1 MARSL
6 RRLCTAHPRH
16 LVVDD
21 DTVKVLACADE
32 LERLGAVLD
41 LLVSDT
47 DQIERLQRQR
57 KADERIIFDVKR
69 TVVVGEALLDDWR
82 LGAQRSRILKTRI
95 NDAVDLAGYAHREA
109 RALAVA
115 LGAQHERAV
124 VLAQE
129 LADYWQPETCATVTL
144 HLPAA
149 HLSKHQVLAERAE
162 LALAEPDPLVLDRH
176 GQLRPARPLLDEFN
190 GRPQPDRLAPLGKVD
205 RVGHSVLHALLE
217 PQPIGDKHSP
227 RRQSLGSGSV
237 ELNAFQVGSA

>member
-21 DTVKVLACADE
+21 DTVKLLACADE

-69 TVVVGEALLDDWR
+69 TVVVGKALLDDWR
-82 LGAQRSRILKTRI
+82 FGARIFKTRI
-95 NDAVDLAGYAHREA
+95 DDAVDLTGYAHLEA

-129 LADYWQPETCATVTL
+129 LAYYWQPEICAIVTL
-144 HLPAA
+144 

-176 GQLRPARPLLDEFN
+176 GQLRPARPHLDDSTAVRSRTDLPRSVKLIALDIPFCMHCWS
-190 GRPQPDRLAPLGKVD
+190 RSLSAISTALA
-205 RVGHSVLHALLE
+205 A
-217 PQPIGDKHSP
+217 SP
-227 RRQSLGSGSV
+227 SGAGAS
-237 ELNAFQVGSA
+237 S

>member
-21 DTVKVLACADE
+21 DTVKLLACADE

-47 DQIERLQRQR
+47 EQIERLQRQR

-69 TVVVGEALLDDWR
+69 TVVVGKALLDDWR
-82 LGAQRSRILKTRI
+82 FGARIFKTRI
-95 NDAVDLAGYAHREA
+95 DDAVDLTGYAHLEA

-129 LADYWQPETCATVTL
+129 LADYWQPETCATIAL
-144 HLPAA
+144 HLPSA
-149 HLSKHQVLAERAE
+149 HLSEHQVLAERAE
-162 LALAEPDPLVLDRH
+162 LALAEPDPLVLD
-176 GQLRPARPLLDEFN
+176 LDDSTAVRSRTDLPRSVKLIALDIPFCMHCWS
-190 GRPQPDRLAPLGKVD
+190 RSLSAISTALA
-205 RVGHSVLHALLE
+205 A
-217 PQPIGDKHSP
+217 SP
-227 RRQSLGSGSV
+227 SGAGAS
-237 ELNAFQVGSA
+237 S

>member
-21 DTVKVLACADE
+21 DTVKLLACADE

-47 DQIERLQRQR
+47 EQIERLQRQR

-69 TVVVGEALLDDWR
+69 TVVVGKALLDDWR
-82 LGAQRSRILKTRI
+82 FGARIFKTRI
-95 NDAVDLAGYAHREA
+95 DDAVDLTGYAHLEA

-129 LADYWQPETCATVTL
+129 LADYWQPETCATIAL
-144 HLPAA
+144 HLPSA
-149 HLSKHQVLAERAE
+149 HLSEHQVLAERAE

-176 GQLRPARPLLDEFN
+176 GQLRPARPHLDDSTAVRSRTDLPRSVKLIALDIPFCMHCWS
-190 GRPQPDRLAPLGKVD
+190 RSLSAISTALA
-205 RVGHSVLHALLE
+205 A
-217 PQPIGDKHSP
+217 SP
-227 RRQSLGSGSV
+227 SGAGAS
-237 ELNAFQVGSA
+237 S